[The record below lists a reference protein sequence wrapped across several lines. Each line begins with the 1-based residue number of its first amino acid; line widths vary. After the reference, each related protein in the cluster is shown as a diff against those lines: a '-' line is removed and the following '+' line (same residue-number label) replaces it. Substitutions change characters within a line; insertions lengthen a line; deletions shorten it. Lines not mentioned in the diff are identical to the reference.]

1 MSSTLVPIF
10 ICVVLPIAVVLII
23 CRTKMNSDN
32 KRSEIIIK
40 AIEANNGVETAKLI
54 ESLQKPKKSI
64 QEIRNARLL
73 RGCIYSLIGIALAV
87 VGTANLLT
95 GCEFSEDPVTV
106 PFVFGGISMALG
118 ISYLIVYFVTRNQAE
133 TKD

>member
-1 MSSTLVPIF
+1 
-10 ICVVLPIAVVLII
+10 
-23 CRTKMNSDN
+23 MNSDN

-40 AIEANNGVETAKLI
+40 AIEANNGMETSKLI
-54 ESLQKPKKSI
+54 DSLKKPKKSM

-73 RGCIYSLIGIALAV
+73 RGCIYSLIGIALTI

-106 PFVFGGISMALG
+106 PFVFGGISIALG